1 MIFALALTRLYS
13 PEILICFE
21 TAIDMTWL
29 RDMFF
34 APDRLIISTRNLPF
48 KIDCFFF
55 LETYI
60 LRTNNTFKNSLTKYS
75 LYNFQIILHK
85 P

>member
-1 MIFALALTRLYS
+1 MIFALALTRSYS

-21 TAIDMTWL
+21 TAI

-60 LRTNNTFKNSLTKYS
+60 LRTNNNSKNS
-75 LYNFQIILHK
+75 
-85 P
+85 